1 MPDDLRA
8 HPRADGAPTL
18 GAPAHDARTR
28 GDGLLRARFDVR
40 ELAGAVGDVGVLVPI
55 AVAMVVVNGL
65 SATAALLPAGILY
78 VVAGWYYR
86 VPVPVQPLKAFG
98 AIAIAAQLGPDEIAA
113 GALLMGAVFLLLGG
127 TGLLDRAARVFP
139 LPLVRAVQLSV
150 GLLFLKV
157 AVGLVTAPPTTF
169 TDHTRP
175 VAYLVGGALLVAVL
189 AGLLR
194 RYAVSLVLVAVGVV
208 VVLLTGPAPGGVA
221 LGPAPVVLPDLSWS
235 VVAVAAVTL
244 TLPQVPLTF
253 ANSCVGAAE
262 AARGYYG
269 TAARRVTPNRLAV
282 SLGLANLG
290 VGAVSGMPV
299 CHGAGGFTAHRAF
312 GARTGG
318 ASIAMG
324 AVLIGLALGVGAGLG
339 PALQAFPLPVL
350 AGLLTVAGLLHIT
363 LLRDLRRPLDWAFA
377 VVVGVVGVLL
387 NLAVALVLGLV
398 AWWLVARLTSRRRA
412 A

>member
-1 MPDDLRA
+1 VTDDLRA
-8 HPRADGAPTL
+8 EAPRPGAAAD
-18 GAPAHDARTR
+18 TR
-28 GDGLLRARFDVR
+28 SDVLLRPRFDVR

-55 AVAMVVVNGL
+55 AVAMIVVNGV
-65 SATAALLPAGILY
+65 SPTAALLPAGLLY

-98 AIAIAAQLGPDEIAA
+98 AIAIAAQLGTDEIAA
-113 GALLMGAVFLLLGG
+113 GALLMGVVFLLLGG

-157 AVGLVTAPPTTF
+157 AVGLVTAPPATF

-175 VAYLVGGALLVAVL
+175 IGYLVGGALVVAVL

-194 RYAVSLVLVAVGVV
+194 QYAVSLALVAVGAVV
-208 VVLLTGPAPGGVA
+208 VVLSGPGEVAFGPAP
-221 LGPAPVVLPDLSWS
+221 LDLPDLSWP
-235 VVAVAAVTL
+235 VVAAAALTL
-244 TLPQVPLTF
+244 TLPQIPLTF

-262 AARGYYG
+262 AARSYYG
-269 TAARRVTPNRLAV
+269 PAARRVTPDRLAV
-282 SLGLANLG
+282 SLGVANLG
-290 VGAVSGMPV
+290 VGAVSGMPL

-324 AVLIGLALGVGAGLG
+324 LLLLVLALGVGAGLA

-350 AGLLTVAGLLHIT
+350 AGLLSIAGLLHIT
-363 LLRDLRRPLDWAFA
+363 LLRDLRRPRDWAFA
-377 VVVGVVGVLL
+377 VGVGLLGVLL
-387 NLAVALVLGLV
+387 NLAGALVVGLV
-398 AWWLVARLTSRRRA
+398 VWWLVARLAARRQPA

>member
-1 MPDDLRA
+1 MTDD
-8 HPRADGAPTL
+8 PRAQALRTGAAAET
-18 GAPAHDARTR
+18 RTA
-28 GDGLLRARFDVR
+28 GLLRPRFDVR

-55 AVAMVVVNGL
+55 AVAMIVVNGV
-65 SATAALLPAGILY
+65 SPTAALLPAGVLY
-78 VVAGWYYR
+78 VIAGWYYR

-98 AIAIAAQLGPDEIAA
+98 AIAIAAQLGTDEIAA
-113 GALLMGAVFLLLGG
+113 GALLMGVVFLLLGG

-157 AVGLVTAPPTTF
+157 AVGLVTAPPATF

-175 VAYLVGGALLVAVL
+175 VGYLVGGALVVAVL

-194 RYAVSLVLVAVGVV
+194 QYAVSLALVAVGAVV
-208 VVLLTGPAPGGVA
+208 VVLSGPGEVA
-221 LGPAPVVLPDLSWS
+221 LGPAPLDLPDLSWPV
-235 VVAVAAVTL
+235 VVAAALTL
-244 TLPQVPLTF
+244 TLPQIPLTF

-262 AARGYYG
+262 AARSYYG
-269 TAARRVTPNRLAV
+269 PAARRVTPDRLAV
-282 SLGLANLG
+282 SLGVANLG
-290 VGAVSGMPV
+290 VGAVSGMPL

-324 AVLIGLALGVGAGLG
+324 ALLLVLALGVGAGLA

-350 AGLLTVAGLLHIT
+350 AGLLSIAGLLHIT
-363 LLRDLRRPLDWAFA
+363 LLRDLRRPVDWAFA
-377 VVVGVVGVLL
+377 VGVGLLGVLL
-387 NLAVALVLGLV
+387 NLAVALVVGLV
-398 AWWLVARLTSRRRA
+398 AWWLVARLVARRDTTA
-412 A
+412 